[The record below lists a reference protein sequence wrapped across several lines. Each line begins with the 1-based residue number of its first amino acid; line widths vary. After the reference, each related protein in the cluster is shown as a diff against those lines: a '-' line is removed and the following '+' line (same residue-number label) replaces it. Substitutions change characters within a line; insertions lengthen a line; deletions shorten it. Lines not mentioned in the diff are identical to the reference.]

1 MGARS
6 PPVFGSASLDWGL
19 AEWHPG
25 GCYGAGGREGVPNR
39 TGRTSRTGWTSRTP
53 LSPEYV
59 DYALRA
65 TGVAVLLKG
74 EVGHGDEVG
83 AGVVARE
90 VGAEVL
96 SAVVGDD
103 RVVGKSFVVDH
114 EWHFYP
120 SAVKGF

>member
-1 MGARS
+1 MGAGF

-19 AEWHPG
+19 AEWHPR
-25 GCYGAGGREGVPNR
+25 GCCGAGGGRGLPY
-39 TGRTSRTGWTSRTP
+39 RTSRTSRTP

-65 TGVAVLLKG
+65 TGAAVLLKG

-96 SAVVGDD
+96 SAIVGDD